1 MTPELRDG
9 ELDLAG
15 EPRHIHIVGVGGAGM
30 RAIATVLVAMGHRVS
45 GSDMKP
51 SAGLDRLRA
60 LGMEVSVGHR
70 AEQVGDADLVAV
82 STAIPATN
90 PEVVAAHDGGI
101 PVLSRAHT
109 LAAITRVRRTLSV
122 SGTHGKTTTTTMLAL
137 VLVEAGLEPSF
148 IIGGDVNE
156 IGSGAVWEDGELF
169 VVEADESDGTF
180 TELATDLAVVT
191 NVEADHLDH
200 YGDLAAIEAAFDRFV
215 AGARLAVVCID
226 EPNAAALAARH
237 EHATT
242 YGTGEGADYRIVDV
256 AVDRVGTRFAVE
268 HAGARLGTI
277 DLPIPGLHNARNASA
292 ALVAALLVGAPFEA
306 AAAAL
311 GRYAGVARRY
321 QFRGQLD
328 GITFV
333 DDYAHNPG
341 KVAAVVGT
349 AAQGGWDRV
358 VVVFQPHR
366 YSRTEDLWREFGT
379 SFDGA
384 DVVVVTD
391 VDGAGEQPRPGVTG
405 QLVVDAIAAD
415 RPDQA
420 VVSLPDRHT
429 LAHDLAEVLQPG
441 DLCLS
446 LGAGDI
452 TGLADE
458 VLAVMARA
466 DVAAAGAEVDTAGD
480 RARDT
485 AGETAGGPEGG
496 A

>member
-1 MTPELRDG
+1 VSVVGLED

-15 EPRHIHIVGVGGAGM
+15 PSRRIHIVGVGGAGM

-60 LGMEVSVGHR
+60 LGVEVHVGHR
-70 AEQVGDADLVAV
+70 AEQVGDADLVAI
-82 STAIPATN
+82 STAIPPSN
-90 PEVVAAHDGGI
+90 PEVVAAGDGGI
-101 PVLSRAHT
+101 PVLSRAAV

-137 VLVEAGLEPSF
+137 VLVEAGLAPSF

-180 TELATDLAVVT
+180 TELATDVAVVT

-215 AGARLAVVCID
+215 AGARLAVVCLD

-242 YGTGEGADYRIVDV
+242 YGTAAEADYRIVDV
-256 AVDRVGTRFAVE
+256 DVDRVGTRFAVE
-268 HAGARLGTI
+268 HAGERIGVI
-277 DLPIPGLHNARNASA
+277 DLPIPGLHNARNATA
-292 ALVAALLVGAPFEA
+292 ALVAGLLVGAPFA
-306 AAAAL
+306 AAATAL

-321 QFRGQLD
+321 QFRGQRD

-341 KVAAVVGT
+341 KVAAVVST

-420 VVSLPDRHT
+420 VVYLPDRHT
-429 LAHDLAEVLQPG
+429 LAIDLAEVLQPG

-458 VLAVMARA
+458 VLAAR
-466 DVAAAGAEVDTAGD
+466 
-480 RARDT
+480 
-485 AGETAGGPEGG
+485 GG
-496 A
+496 AVGDDA

>member
-1 MTPELRDG
+1 MSGET

-15 EPRHIHIVGVGGAGM
+15 PSRHIHIVGVGGAGM

-51 SAGLDRLRA
+51 SPGLERLRA
-60 LGMEVSVGHR
+60 LGIDVFVGHR
-70 AEQVGDADLVAV
+70 GEQVGTADLVAV
-82 STAIPATN
+82 STAIPASN
-90 PEVVAAHDGGI
+90 PEVVAAHEAGI
-101 PVLSRAHT
+101 PVLRRAEI

-137 VLVEAGLEPSF
+137 VLVEAGVEPSF

-156 IGSGAVWEDGELF
+156 IGSGAVWEEGELF

-200 YGDLAAIEAAFDRFV
+200 YGDLAAIEAAFDEFV
-215 AGARLAVVCID
+215 AGARLAVICID
-226 EPNAAALAARH
+226 EPNAAALAGRH
-237 EHATT
+237 DDVTT

-256 AVDRVGTRFAVE
+256 AVDRVGTRFAIE
-268 HAGARLGTI
+268 HGGEEMGRV
-277 DLPIPGLHNARNASA
+277 DLPIPGLHNARNATA
-292 ALVAALLVGAPFEA
+292 ALVAALLVGAPFSA

-358 VVVFQPHR
+358 VTVFQPHR
-366 YSRTEDLWREFGT
+366 YSRTEDLWRDFGV
-379 SFDGA
+379 SFAGA

-391 VDGAGEQPRPGVTG
+391 VDGAGELPRPGVTG
-405 QLVVDAIAAD
+405 QLVVDAIAEAA
-415 RPDQA
+415 PEQA
-420 VVSLPDRHT
+420 VVYLADRHT
-429 LAHDLAEVLQPG
+429 LAADLAEVLQPG

-458 VLAVMARA
+458 VLAVLARA
-466 DVAAAGAEVDTAGD
+466 DVEADGTVAPDDAD
-480 RARDT
+480 
-485 AGETAGGPEGG
+485 GPSQ
-496 A
+496 

>member
-1 MTPELRDG
+1 MSDREQ
-9 ELDLAG
+9 LDLAG
-15 EPRHIHIVGVGGAGM
+15 PGRHIHIVGVGGAGM
-30 RAIATVLVAMGHRVS
+30 RAIASVLVAMGHRVS

-60 LGMEVSVGHR
+60 LGVDVHVGHR
-70 AEQVGDADLVAV
+70 GEQVGEVDLVAV
-82 STAIPATN
+82 STAIPSTN
-90 PEVVAAHDGGI
+90 PEVVAAQEAGI
-101 PVLSRAHT
+101 PVLSRAEV

-191 NVEADHLDH
+191 NIEADHLDH
-200 YGDLAAIEAAFDRFV
+200 YGDLAAIESEFDRFV
-215 AGARLAVVCID
+215 ANARVAVVCID
-226 EPNAAALAARH
+226 EPHAAALAARH
-237 EHATT
+237 DHVTT
-242 YGTGEGADYRIVDV
+242 YGTGPDADHRIVDAV
-256 AVDRVGTRFAVE
+256 VDRVGTRFGIE
-268 HAGARLGTI
+268 HDGRLLGRV
-277 DLPIPGLHNARNASA
+277 DLPIPGLHNARNATA
-292 ALVAALLVGAPFEA
+292 ALVAALQVGAPFSA
-306 AAAAL
+306 AATAL

-321 QFRGQLD
+321 QFRGERN

-341 KVAAVVGT
+341 KVAAVVST

-366 YSRTEDLWREFGT
+366 YSRTEDLWRDFGP

-420 VVSLPDRHT
+420 VIALPDRHA
-429 LAHDLAEVLQPG
+429 LASDLAEVLRPG

-458 VLAVMARA
+458 VLAVLARA
-466 DVAAAGAEVDTAGD
+466 DVDAAGAEV
-480 RARDT
+480 
-485 AGETAGGPEGG
+485 ESP
-496 A
+496 